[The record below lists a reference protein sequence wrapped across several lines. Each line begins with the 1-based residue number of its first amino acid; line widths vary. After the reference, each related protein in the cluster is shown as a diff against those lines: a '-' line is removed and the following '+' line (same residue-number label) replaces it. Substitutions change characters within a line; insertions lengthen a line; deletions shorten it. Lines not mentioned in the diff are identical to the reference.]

1 MRHARRYVPLI
12 LTCFMAGCVTP
23 SKNSGLS
30 TDATVI
36 DLPGAVHFRTPEDA
50 DQTVEAGPYRVE
62 RADPGGLRLKEL
74 DGSRALTIKA
84 EAVAHDF
91 ELRGPLALTAP
102 EGEDTRH
109 IALLFPGGQAL
120 NAAGSVSGVQSRAT
134 APTAMSRITMQ
145 QSVQVLTPTKL
156 VQLTLPPPDVC
167 AGAIPPL
174 PVPPAPVI
182 LKQRLFSGLTNP
194 SGQPVIQQEFGPDPI
209 PDVVD
214 WQPKQKIPA
223 GRELIIQ
230 GRNLDPTRFVAK
242 IGEYALPATT
252 KSPSEIR
259 FAVPASLRAFNTP
272 LVVYHRGGT
281 PRTLEPGYEVFDP
294 NPRITRVVPET
305 FSQGDLVTLCGVSV
319 SHLSLTAPV
328 RTGLIGGVPSY
339 ETRKLALIGAH
350 NGQYQNYHY
359 FEMVNPIASPAGDRL
374 TFVVGTSL
382 YKEIFRAATPDG
394 QAAYTDIVPDPAPP
408 NPATGPLSFH
418 SETNPTTSRDVLAPN
433 PVTWRLGGPKIA
445 KVGMHPN
452 TQFGLGEPFFMHPT
466 ILPNNT
472 VYPGYGVGRMFVVEG
487 NNLVGQYRIGT
498 VPVPQLSLLSSDETK
513 VGIVP
518 PPTAGS
524 SQLCGTKN
532 GVTGCGPAPVI
543 IVPGPVLASLPNLP
557 LALRATH
564 TINGLHLLPSGVPGL
579 TYELYVTGLTDP
591 SQQIAGGSAP
601 TIGQCNM
608 ALQVLE
614 HTDSR
619 IQFRFGDPAGPAP
632 NSSCMTFL
640 ANYFNA
646 TSPNRPTMFLLGKYS
661 SKQSTVWHQQFHLTQ

>member
-1 MRHARRYVPLI
+1 MRRARRYAPLI
-12 LTCFMAGCVTP
+12 LTCFMAGCATTP
-23 SKNSGLS
+23 QDPGLS

-84 EAVAHDF
+84 VAVAHDF

-120 NAAGSVSGVQSRAT
+120 NAVGSVSGVQSRAT

-156 VQLTLPPPDVC
+156 VQLTLPPPDAC

-174 PVPPAPVI
+174 PAPPAPVI
-182 LKQRLFSGLTNP
+182 LKQKQFTGLTNP

-214 WQPKQKIPA
+214 WQPKKNVPA

-242 IGEYALPATT
+242 IGEYALPVTT
-252 KSPSEIR
+252 KSSSEIR
-259 FAVPASLRAFNTP
+259 FAVPASLRSFNTP

-281 PRTLEPGYEVFDP
+281 PRTLEPNYEVFDP
-294 NPRITRVVPET
+294 VSRITRVAPET
-305 FSQGDLVTLCGVSV
+305 FSPGDIVTLCGVSV
-319 SHLSLTAPV
+319 SHLTLTESV
-328 RTGLIGGVPSY
+328 RTGTTNGVPQY
-339 ETRKLALIGAH
+339 ATVNLALIGTP
-350 NGQYQNYHY
+350 NGQYQNYHWIGLQ
-359 FEMVNPIASPAGDRL
+359 NPVSSASGDRL
-374 TFVVGTSL
+374 TFVAGSLFKSVFRQADASGT
-382 YKEIFRAATPDG
+382 G
-394 QAAYTDIVPDPAPP
+394 AYTDIVSDPAPP
-408 NPATGPLSFH
+408 SPVIGPLSFH
-418 SETNPTTSRDVLAPN
+418 SETNPATSRDVLAPN

-445 KVGMHPN
+445 AVGMHPN
-452 TQFGLGEPFFMHPT
+452 AQFGLSEPFLIQPT

-472 VYPGYGVGRMFVVEG
+472 LYAGYGVGRYFVVDG
-487 NNLVGQYRIGT
+487 FNLQGQYRLGNVSI
-498 VPVPQLSLLSSDETK
+498 PQLSLLSNDYTK
-513 VGIVP
+513 IGVSP
-518 PPTAGS
+518 PPTATGG
-524 SQLCGTKN
+524 QLCGTNN
-532 GVTGCGPAPVI
+532 GITNCSPQSLTI
-543 IVPGPVLASLPNLP
+543 IPGPVLATIPNAP
-557 LALRATH
+557 LALRVTH
-564 TINGLHLLPSGVPGL
+564 TINGLHLLPSGTPGL
-579 TYELYVTGLTDP
+579 TYELYVTGLMDP
-591 SQQIAGGSAP
+591 NLQIAGGSAP

-608 ALQVLE
+608 TVQVLE

-619 IQFRFGDPAGPAP
+619 IQFRIGDPNGPAP
-632 NSSCMTFL
+632 SSSCMTFR
-640 ANYFNA
+640 ADFFNA
-646 TSPNRPTMFLLGKYS
+646 ASPNRPTIFLVGKYNG
-661 SKQSTVWHQQFHLTQ
+661 KQLTMWHQPFHLSQ